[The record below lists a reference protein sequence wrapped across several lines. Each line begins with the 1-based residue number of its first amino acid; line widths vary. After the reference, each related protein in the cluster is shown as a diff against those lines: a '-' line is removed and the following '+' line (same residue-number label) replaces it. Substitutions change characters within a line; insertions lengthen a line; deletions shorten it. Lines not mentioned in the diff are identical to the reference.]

1 MPQPTALPDA
11 VHLEAVMAALGA
23 GSFGRARSLGE
34 RCGGLTAA
42 CLERA

>member
-11 VHLEAVMAALGA
+11 VHLEAVLAALG